1 MKMIKES
8 EMNFG
13 VFDEADL
20 FHIEKSGIYNSLG
33 DGIKTVEFILKY
45 HQNNILFL
53 EAKKSCPNAANRN
66 ETEEKEQKFEEYYAS
81 ITEKFIMSL
90 QIYLASVLE
99 RYQDTSEVG
108 ENLKAIE
115 QMKDVRLKFVLVVKN
130 AEDVAWL
137 AGPSA
142 ELEARLLKVRKIWNI
157 EVKVLNEELAKEY
170 RLIC

>member
-1 MKMIKES
+1 
-8 EMNFG
+8 
-13 VFDEADL
+13 
-20 FHIEKSGIYNSLG
+20 
-33 DGIKTVEFILKY
+33 
-45 HQNNILFL
+45 
-53 EAKKSCPNAANRN
+53 
-66 ETEEKEQKFEEYYAS
+66 
-81 ITEKFIMSL
+81 MSL
-90 QIYLASVLE
+90 QIYLALVLE